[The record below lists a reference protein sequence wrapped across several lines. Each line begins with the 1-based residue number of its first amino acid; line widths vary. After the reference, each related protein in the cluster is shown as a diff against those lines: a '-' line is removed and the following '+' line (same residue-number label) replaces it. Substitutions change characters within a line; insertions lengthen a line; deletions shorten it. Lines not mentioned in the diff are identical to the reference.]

1 MLVDKS
7 KVLHR
12 RSFTEDRDTKGE
24 VAVTS
29 YIAFS
34 LYGHDDKYIVGAL
47 ANARQASKYYPGWKV
62 VFFCGQ
68 DVDLE
73 VRNQLQSYGADTV
86 TVTGPTGFAS
96 SAWRFQASFIRDAEA
111 VIFRDTDS
119 RLSFREA
126 NAVADWLR
134 SEKAI
139 HVMRDHPNHKWEIQG
154 GMFGVIPK
162 RLPRFLSRLAN
173 EKFGDYYGQDQDF
186 LRRALYYPNRL
197 SCFIN
202 DDFALRGIG
211 VRRFSTPRKSNEFI
225 GEIIDARG
233 EPDKIARSQISKMH
247 DSVSYRWAVRAST
260 LAFRIGAITADFL
273 RRRT

>member
-1 MLVDKS
+1 M
-7 KVLHR
+7 
-12 RSFTEDRDTKGE
+12 TN
-24 VAVTS
+24 

-34 LYGHDDKYIVGAL
+34 LYGTDNKYIVGAVT
-47 ANARQASKYYPGWKV
+47 NARQASKFYPGWKV
-62 VFFCGQ
+62 IFFCGQ
-68 DVDLE
+68 DIAANVLNE
-73 VRNQLQSYGADTV
+73 LRTYGAETV
-86 TVTGPTGFAS
+86 IVTGPTGFAS
-96 SAWRFQASFIRDAEA
+96 AAWRFQASFILDAEA

-126 NAVADWLR
+126 KAVADWLA
-134 SEKAI
+134 SDKAV
-139 HVMRDHPNHKWEIQG
+139 HVMRDHPNHKWEIQA

-162 RLPRFLSRLAN
+162 RLPRFLRKLAN

-197 SCFIN
+197 NCYIN
-202 DDFALRGIG
+202 DDFALQSIGI
-211 VRRFSTPRKSNEFI
+211 RKFSTPRKSDEFI

-233 EPDKIARSQISKMH
+233 KPDKIARGKISKMH

-260 LAFRIGAITADFL
+260 LVFRLRAITVDFL